1 MRWGGENDPNTHFKA
16 PPHNSGENHDQ
27 SPTLYRHRPLL
38 ALYGLSR
45 LYRTGAGMKNPRK
58 LRTWMRLEHGRASN
72 TARAC
77 GVSRQAV
84 SAWVLGTSTPTP
96 EKRDALD
103 RLTKGK
109 IKADDWPYPEKPG
122 PKAKT

>member
-1 MRWGGENDPNTHFKA
+1 MSTQQEKQNENRIELH
-16 PPHNSGENHDQ
+16 
-27 SPTLYRHRPLL
+27 RHHCLL
-38 ALYGLSR
+38 AWLHASNLYGPR
-45 LYRTGAGMKNPRK
+45 GDRMKNPRK
-58 LRTWMRLEHGRASN
+58 LRTWMRLEHGRASS

-96 EKRDALD
+96 EKRDTLD

-109 IKADDWPYPEKPG
+109 IKSEDWPYPEKPG

>member
-1 MRWGGENDPNTHFKA
+1 
-16 PPHNSGENHDQ
+16 
-27 SPTLYRHRPLL
+27 
-38 ALYGLSR
+38 
-45 LYRTGAGMKNPRK
+45 
-58 LRTWMRLEHGRASN
+58 MRLEHGRASS

-103 RLTKGK
+103 RLTNGK
-109 IKADDWPYPEKPG
+109 IKSEDWPYPEKPG